1 MKAKDVSGAYYR
13 SVPEIQ
19 NLKPYLLDENEEMDS
34 DLRLALEGVPIEK
47 DQIPSPNHVQ
57 DAE

>member
-1 MKAKDVSGAYYR
+1 MKAKDMTGEYYR
-13 SVPEIQ
+13 TVPEIQ
-19 NLKPYLLDENEEMDS
+19 NLKPYLLDENVEMDS
-34 DLRLALEGVPIEK
+34 DLRLALEGIPIDE

>member
-19 NLKPYLLDENEEMDS
+19 NLKPYLLDENVEMDS
-34 DLRLALEGVPIEK
+34 DLRLTLEGVPIEE
-47 DQIPSPNHVQ
+47 DQISSPNHVQ